1 MRFHF
6 MCHPTQLAHDAPL
19 FMTSGEFQS
28 QVDTGR
34 ELFYIAADSTLMA
47 VAVAGRGSQ
56 FEVGAALP
64 LFHTNPSYVSSAF
77 SYDVS
82 ADGNRFI
89 VSTAAPE
96 KIAPITLVENWLS
109 DFKK

>member
-34 ELFYIAADSTLMA
+34 DGARTAENSSTLLRTA
-47 VAVAGRGSQ
+47 RLWRLQSRGGVQ
-56 FEVGAALP
+56 VGAALP
-64 LFHTNPSYVSSAF
+64 LFHTNPSCVSSAF

-82 ADGNRFI
+82 ADGNKLI
-89 VSTAAPE
+89 GSCPSPE
-96 KIAPITLVENWLS
+96 KISSITLLA
-109 DFKK
+109 

>member
-34 ELFYIAADSTLMA
+34 DGARTAENSSTLLRTA
-47 VAVAGRGSQ
+47 RLWRLQSRG
-56 FEVGAALP
+56 EV
-64 LFHTNPSYVSSAF
+64 PSSRLERHFLSS
-77 SYDVS
+77 
-82 ADGNRFI
+82 I
-89 VSTAAPE
+89 
-96 KIAPITLVENWLS
+96 PIQAM
-109 DFKK
+109 

>member
-1 MRFHF
+1 

-34 ELFYIAADSTLMA
+34 DGARTAENSSTLLRTA
-47 VAVAGRGSQ
+47 RLWRLQSRGEVQ
-56 FEVGAALP
+56 VGAALP